1 MGKEKLFLI
10 LDIDGTLLEAEGYR
24 AACID
29 TINDFLERYGQS
41 SLKITRKV
49 TDAFEAAGITA
60 EWDIVPLVLA
70 AYVNWHCILFP
81 GLDPRVGCI
90 ELPGH
95 DFNLNNEA
103 FENMLVEMSERYK
116 SMLNPDETPINAVYH
131 YLQNNKG
138 RGLEHLWSLPYRD
151 EYFVDTLNPRKC
163 PFFAQLMNRLLGSER
178 FSKFY
183 GIPEVLSCESY
194 LEKKDKLLISEEYRK
209 LLPEIAGNGVYPV
222 IMTYRPTVLPEV
234 EGNKSSQYFVNTPE
248 GECALRLLG
257 WDDGRM
263 PMIGAGSLCY
273 IEEKY
278 NLRREYYVK
287 PHPFHAIAAMVMS
300 LCQDEIKALE
310 IARQLCEAKPS
321 LEKSPLKKWLDDGE
335 SFTLAVFEDSVSGI
349 DSVKNAAC
357 VLKKWGYDVK
367 ISLNGIKSTKEKDK
381 LLLNT
386 GAKIYRNINEALDDV
401 LEEYMSEGR

>member
-1 MGKEKLFLI
+1 MDKEKLFLI

-29 TINDFLERYGQS
+29 TINDFLKQYGQPF
-41 SLKITRKV
+41 LKVTREI

-60 EWDIVPLVLA
+60 EWDMVPLVLA
-70 AYVNWHCILFP
+70 ALVNWYCILFP

-90 ELPGH
+90 GLP
-95 DFNLNNEA
+95 DYDLILNNEG
-103 FENMLVEMSERYK
+103 FLSMLIEMSKTYK

-131 YLQNNKG
+131 YLQKNDGK
-138 RGLEHLWSLPYRD
+138 GLEHLWALPYRD
-151 EYFVDTLNPRKC
+151 EYFVDTLNPWKC

-183 GIPEVLSCESY
+183 DMPEVLSCESY
-194 LEKKDKLLISEEYRK
+194 LETKDKLLISDEYRR
-209 LLPEIAGNGVYPV
+209 LLPEIAGDGIYPV

-234 EGNKSSQYFVNTPE
+234 AGNKSSQYFVNTPE

-287 PHPFHAIAAMVMS
+287 PHPFHAIASMVMS
-300 LCQDEIKALE
+300 LCRDEIEALE
-310 IARQLCEAKPS
+310 IARQICESKPS
-321 LEKSPLKKWLDDGE
+321 PEQSPLNEWLARGE
-335 SFTLAVFEDSVSGI
+335 CFTLAVFEDSVSGI
-349 DSVKNAAC
+349 ESVKNAAV
-357 VLKKWGYDVK
+357 VLSNWGYDVK
-367 ISLNGIKSTKEKDK
+367 ISLNGIHSTDAKDK
-381 LLLNT
+381 LLSAV
-386 GAKIYRNINEALDDV
+386 GADLFPNINVALDRIKG
-401 LEEYMSEGR
+401 LKMS